1 MTPEQLFDLANM
13 VALPGWAILIFAPR
27 RWPAL
32 NAVPAV
38 VIPLVLSA
46 LYTVLVLRYFAEAGG
61 GYATLAEVKT
71 LFLSDQVLVAG
82 WAHYLAFD
90 LMVGALM
97 AQRLDRLGV
106 SRLIQGPVQISI
118 FLFGPVGVLFTYAME
133 AALRAPRPK
142 IQSDVHGVLT

>member
-1 MTPEQLFDLANM
+1 MTPEDLFGLANM

-32 NAVPAV
+32 NLVPAIG
-38 VIPLVLSA
+38 IPLVLSV
-46 LYTVLVLRYFAEAGG
+46 LYAGLVLRYFAEAGG

-71 LFLSDQVLVAG
+71 LFLSDEVLVAG

-97 AQRLDRLGV
+97 AVRLDRIGV
-106 SRLIQGPVQISI
+106 SRLIQAPIQISI
-118 FLFGPVGVLFTYAME
+118 FLFGPVGVIFTYAME
-133 AALRAPRPK
+133 ATLLLPQPK
-142 IQSDVHGVLT
+142 ITETAP

>member
-1 MTPEQLFDLANM
+1 MTPEHLFEMANM

-32 NAVPAV
+32 NLLPAI
-38 VIPLVLSA
+38 VIPLLLSV
-46 LYTVLVLRYFAEAGG
+46 LYTGLVLRYFAEAGG

-71 LFLSDQVLVAG
+71 LFLSDEVLVAG

-97 AQRLDRLGV
+97 AQRLDRIGV
-106 SRLIQGPVQISI
+106 SRLIQAPIQISI
-118 FLFGPVGVLFTYAME
+118 FLFGPVGVVFTCLME
-133 AALRAPRPK
+133 AALLLPQPK
-142 IQSDVHGVLT
+142 ITETAI